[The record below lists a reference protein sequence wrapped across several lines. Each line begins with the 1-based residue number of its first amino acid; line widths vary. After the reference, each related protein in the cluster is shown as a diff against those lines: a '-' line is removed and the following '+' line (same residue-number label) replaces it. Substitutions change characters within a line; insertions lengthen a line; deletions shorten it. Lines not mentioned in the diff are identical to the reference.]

1 MQKDRKERK
10 RHRLRWAVVCAAALI
25 TLSILTWG
33 VPLQAK
39 DLKVIHGIVR
49 TVSGSRIFMGEKSF
63 NLAGATIRNPEGK
76 NIAVS
81 EIKAGTKVGLYYR
94 RGRLTSVLVYP
105 AMLE

>member
-1 MQKDRKERK
+1 MPKDRKERK
-10 RHRLRWAVVCAAALI
+10 KHRLRWAVVCAAALI
-25 TLSILTWG
+25 MLSVFTWG

-49 TVSGSRIFMGEKSF
+49 TVSGSRIFMGDKSF
-63 NLAGATIRNPEGK
+63 DLAGATIRNPKGK

-81 EIKAGTKVGLYYR
+81 EIKAGIKVGLYYQ

-105 AMLE
+105 AMME